1 MLNKNKITALVKGWE
16 NGRNRG
22 RTIQHPYKL
31 NKKVT
36 IMGYLMIKG
45 LNKEAYTK

>member
-16 NGRNRG
+16 NGKNRA

-31 NKKVT
+31 NKKVN